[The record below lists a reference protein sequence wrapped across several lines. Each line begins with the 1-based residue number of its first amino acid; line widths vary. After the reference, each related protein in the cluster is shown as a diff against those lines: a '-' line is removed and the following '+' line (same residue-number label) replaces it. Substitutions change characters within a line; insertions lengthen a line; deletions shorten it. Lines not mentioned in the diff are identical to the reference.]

1 MSPGS
6 RLTGDVPQGKTR
18 EDLRTRRLGDYSV
31 HRSVPTRWADHD
43 MYNHVNNAIHYEVM
57 DTAVNGWLLDATGV
71 DIRTLPAMGLVVETG
86 CRYFQQVHFPQ
97 TLVVGLRLEGSGR
110 SSVRYELGLFTD
122 GQTPAA
128 VARFVHVY
136 VDRSTGA
143 TVPVPVEVE
152 RALDQLRIGVANEQ
166 PG

>member
-1 MSPGS
+1 MSPGVG
-6 RLTGDVPQGKTR
+6 LTEDEPQAKTR
-18 EDLRTRRLGDYSV
+18 EDLRDRRLSDYPV

-57 DTAVNGWLLDATGV
+57 DTAVNGWLLEATGV

-86 CRYFQQVHFPQ
+86 CRYYKPVHFPQ
-97 TLVVGLRLEGSGR
+97 TLVIGLRLEGSGR

-122 GQTPAA
+122 GPTPAA

-136 VDRSTGA
+136 VDRPTGA
-143 TVPVPVEVE
+143 TVSIPVEVQ
-152 RALDQLRIGVANEQ
+152 RALDQLRTGVS
-166 PG
+166 GG